1 MNPLSS
7 NKIGVIPIFTILLGS
22 LIIISSQSSPAFA
35 ATYGINI
42 PAGVSVPECEKTNS
56 CFYPY
61 EQTIDAGDEIIWFND
76 DSAAH
81 TVTSGNPTDGPDGTF
96 DSSLFGPGKLF
107 SHKFVKSGTYDY
119 FCSIHLWM
127 TGKVN
132 VVGVETMKV
141 MHNVGAD
148 AGDGKSTFDVEYL
161 LEKTL
166 VSVAVDQKE
175 KAVTFSMAGKGND
188 GDLFVIKLPKNLIS
202 GDFSVWV
209 DNQPTIDF
217 EEKEDGGINTLTI
230 PLTAKSETVTILGS
244 TIVPEFGPIAVLIFA
259 IAIISIIAASTK
271 HPNLFQIRR
280 S

>member
-1 MNPLSS
+1 MKKLAIFS
-7 NKIGVIPIFTILLGS
+7 ILVLLLIPIGHNLASARTLDVTIPTGAADPTNAAERFFY
-22 LIIISSQSSPAFA
+22 SPWDL
-35 ATYGINI
+35 TVDLYDTVQWGN
-42 PAGVSVPECEKTNS
+42 
-56 CFYPY
+56 
-61 EQTIDAGDEIIWFND
+61 GDT
-76 DSAAH
+76 AAH

-148 AGDGKSTFDVEYL
+148 AGDGKTTFDVEYL